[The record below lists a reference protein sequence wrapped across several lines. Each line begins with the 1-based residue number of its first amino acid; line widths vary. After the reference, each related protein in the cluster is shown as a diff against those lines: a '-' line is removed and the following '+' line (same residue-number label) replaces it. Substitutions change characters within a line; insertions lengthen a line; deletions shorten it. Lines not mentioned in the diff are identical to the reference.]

1 MTTDRN
7 FCRGGPMWP
16 PVQAP
21 LVKRGRAAKRR
32 GILSSERF
40 VANGIPHPAAPGA
53 SLPLL
58 SRCARQF
65 PIPTVAARHL
75 PLIRGV
81 GPLTG
86 RIGLSQGGQ
95 AFARPVIPRPRR
107 GRGNPLA
114 LNGEYGLPRRTCGPP
129 RNDEERAVFVGR
141 DDPARPGP
149 CACRV
154 VRRHERTRTCRAGT
168 APPLFCVCNPAP
180 AAVGAAP
187 CGRPV
192 SPSVWPSA
200 SHLPRQREAFFAG
213 AFS

>member
-1 MTTDRN
+1 
-7 FCRGGPMWP
+7 MWP

-21 LVKRGRAAKRR
+21 LVKGGRAAKRR

-141 DDPARPGP
+141 DDPARPGL

-154 VRRHERTRTCRAGT
+154 VRRHEITHHVGRGT
-168 APPLFCVCNPAP
+168 TPPGRGKPF
-180 AAVGAAP
+180 VGAAP
-187 CGRPV
+187 CGRPLP
-192 SPSVWPSA
+192 SPLWG
-200 SHLPRQREAFFAG
+200 EGGICG
-213 AFS
+213 ANDG

>member
-21 LVKRGRAAKRR
+21 LVKGGRAAKRR

-141 DDPARPGP
+141 DDPARPGL

-154 VRRHERTRTCRAGT
+154 VRRHEITHHVGRGT
-168 APPLFCVCNPAP
+168 TPPGRGKPF
-180 AAVGAAP
+180 VGAAP